1 MNVEHQH
8 RVELRAYAIW
18 QEEGQPQ
25 GRHEVHWLLAER
37 ELAAEASP
45 VRPRRRRPVAKP
57 VVTAVAT
64 RSRRVHAAAVGAA

>member
-1 MNVEHQH
+1 MRMDKQQ

-37 ELAAEASP
+37 EIAAETA
-45 VRPRRRRPVAKP
+45 AKP
-57 VVTAVAT
+57 KRRSAT
-64 RSRRVHAAAVGAA
+64 VKTGATVSAGA